1 MPISLNWDNENRTVL
16 RLIFWNEWTLEEYV
30 AQFEIV
36 IDALK
41 TITHSVDILIDLRT
55 DSYVPRGDSLRAF
68 RNVMDKLPQNT
79 GTIVYVNDNPVQ
91 RHLFDKQLSFYNTV
105 SRGRKQRVYMV
116 ETLEEAYELIN
127 KHQARRD

>member
-16 RLIFWNEWTLEEYV
+16 RLIFWNEWTLDEY
-30 AQFEIV
+30 ATQFEIV
-36 IDALK
+36 VDALK

-55 DSYVPRGDSLRAF
+55 DSYVPKGDSLRAF
-68 RNVMDKLPQNT
+68 RNVMDKLPENT
-79 GTIVYVNDNPVQ
+79 GVIVYVNDNPVQ

-116 ETLEEAYELIN
+116 ETLEEAHELIN